1 MIDEID
7 HRLTSWIATVID
19 STYEV
24 TLSPP
29 SINNKKPLVSVYLY
43 DMKNAAIGSTAREIP
58 VEITL
63 SYLITVQ
70 SENPVESH
78 KNLGHLL
85 LAAKSLPDSD
95 IEVGFPSLSPQFWQA
110 LGIFPLP
117 HFSLSL
123 PLAMAR
129 SVEPVPKIKTPP
141 RIDVDSVSN
150 ITGLVLGPNE
160 QPLQGVK
167 VTDTHTKAVAYTD
180 QKGLFSMA
188 TTAKSLHKFDCSVDA
203 KGKQFSI
210 SIPMQKEHNAPIKI
224 HLNTLEV

>member
-7 HRLTSWIATVID
+7 HRLKSWIATVIG
-19 STYEV
+19 SAYEV

-70 SENPVESH
+70 SENPAESH
-78 KNLGHLL
+78 KSLGNLL
-85 LAAKSLPDSD
+85 LAAKSLSDSD
-95 IEVGFPSLSPQFWQA
+95 IEVGFPSLPPQFWQA

-123 PLAMAR
+123 PLTMAR

-141 RIDVDSVSN
+141 RIDIDS
-150 ITGLVLGPNE
+150 ITNTTGFVLGPNE
-160 QPLQGVK
+160 QPIQGAK
-167 VTDTHTKAVAYTD
+167 VTHTHTKVVAYTD
-180 QKGLFSMA
+180 KKGLFSMA
-188 TTAKSLHKFDCSVDA
+188 TNSKSLDEFNCSIEA

-210 SIPMQKEHNAPIKI
+210 SIPMQKEQNTPIKI